1 MIRPIVHILNGEALA
16 SQLASAELA
25 GELIVFNECL
35 IDGPVAP
42 TASLEFWAGRAVYIG
57 RSFGV
62 READYA
68 AKVLSEFDKLAE
80 VPPHAELHFWFEH
93 DLFCQ
98 ANLWFL
104 LAWLADRGH
113 AGSVWRVAPVTP
125 PGVDMWTGFGQAD
138 APLLQAALR
147 MRVPIEAADLALGK
161 SLWQAYARRDHAA
174 LLALAAQPSVAFEH
188 LPAVCRAHVERFPEN
203 GPGRPQRL
211 LAALKQRFAED
222 FVQIFD
228 EFKRVEGIYGF
239 GDAQVRAMLAAL

>member
-1 MIRPIVHILNGEALA
+1 MNRPIVHILNGEGLA
-16 SQLASAELA
+16 GQLLSAELA
-25 GELIVFNECL
+25 GAYIVFNECL

-42 TASLEFWAGRAVYIG
+42 TASLAFWAGRAVYIG
-57 RSFGV
+57 RHFGV

-113 AGSVWRVAPVTP
+113 AGPVWRVSPVTP
-125 PGVDMWTGFGQAD
+125 AGVDMWTGFGQAD
-138 APLLQAALR
+138 AALLRAALR
-147 MRVPIEAADLALGK
+147 MRVPIAAADLALGK

-174 LLALAAQPSVAFEH
+174 LLALAAQPSAAFQH
-188 LPAVCRAHVERFPEN
+188 LPEVCRAHVERFPEE
-203 GPGRPQRL
+203 GLGRPQRL
-211 LAALKQRFAED
+211 LVALQQRFEGD
-222 FVQIFD
+222 FAQIFE
-228 EFKRVEGIYGF
+228 EFRRVEGIYGF
-239 GDAQVRAMLAAL
+239 GDTQVQAMLAAL